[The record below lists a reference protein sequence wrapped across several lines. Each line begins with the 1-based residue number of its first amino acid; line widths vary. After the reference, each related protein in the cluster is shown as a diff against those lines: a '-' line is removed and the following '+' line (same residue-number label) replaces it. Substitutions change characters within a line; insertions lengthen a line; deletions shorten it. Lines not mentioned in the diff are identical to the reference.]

1 MDDTTFEVNI
11 ESDSSRVRRRTEST
25 HLGRGLVLYQYRPFD
40 DYESV
45 TVSVRYEGHHVGKSP
60 YVVPNVFH
68 ENCACPLIGVE
79 EWLER
84 HQCGEVDKQIAEDL
98 APFRENG
105 VNITDLYERSGKAY
119 ERNSFVH
126 YSIVDGK
133 VSVYVLTISLKPY
146 IGHTCRLCKSD

>member
-1 MDDTTFEVNI
+1 MCTYTHSFSNVDDATFEVNI
-11 ESDSSRVRRRTEST
+11 ESDSSRVRRRVELTP
-25 HLGRGLVLYQYRPFD
+25 LGRGLVLYQYRPYD
-40 DYESV
+40 DYESI
-45 TVSVRYEGHHVGKSP
+45 TISVRYKGHHVGKSP
-60 YVVPNVFH
+60 YIIPNVFH

-84 HQCGEVDKQIAEDL
+84 HECGEVDKQIFKDL

-105 VNITDLYERSGKAY
+105 VNITDLYERAGSAY

-133 VSVYVLTISLKPY
+133 VSCNLC
-146 IGHTCRLCKSD
+146 TCK